1 MTAYSNVTLE
11 NFFVSENSFMVVYSD
26 ILKSICSM
34 EISEDS
40 DEVLFLFVSLLFS
53 NNVVLAMLENF
64 VNVLWLLGCII
75 LILG

>member
-40 DEVLFLFVSLLFS
+40 K
-53 NNVVLAMLENF
+53 
-64 VNVLWLLGCII
+64 GKII
-75 LILG
+75 IYGM